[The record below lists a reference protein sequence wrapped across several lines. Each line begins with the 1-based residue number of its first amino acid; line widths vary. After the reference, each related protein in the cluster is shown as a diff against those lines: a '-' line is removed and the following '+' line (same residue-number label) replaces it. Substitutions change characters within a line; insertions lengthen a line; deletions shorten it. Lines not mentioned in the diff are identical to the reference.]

1 MSQVI
6 LNGQRVKLMVVVTI
20 TKHLKDKDMLDYLE
34 ELADTPTLSEDMV
47 DIDVILMEEL

>member
-6 LNGQRVKLMVVVTI
+6 LNGQRVKLMVVVAI
-20 TKHLKDKDMLDYLE
+20 TKHLKDKDMMDYLE

>member
-1 MSQVI
+1 MFQQQTNTSHANENV
-6 LNGQRVKLMVVVTI
+6 RFKTM
-20 TKHLKDKDMLDYLE
+20 MDYLE